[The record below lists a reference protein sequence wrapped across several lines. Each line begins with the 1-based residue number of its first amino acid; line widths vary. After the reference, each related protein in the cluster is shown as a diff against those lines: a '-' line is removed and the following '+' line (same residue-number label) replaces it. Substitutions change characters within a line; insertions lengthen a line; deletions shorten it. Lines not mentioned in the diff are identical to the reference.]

1 MSCHSGHEFD
11 QPDGAP
17 IAFADQE
24 VFRAER
30 RAMRQIET
38 ELLDGHEALT
48 RDGSGP
54 LSGTD
59 LPERDGKGAGAGS

>member
-1 MSCHSGHEFD
+1 MRSWALSSHAGHEVD

-17 IAFADQE
+17 IALADQE

-48 RDGSGP
+48 RD
-54 LSGTD
+54 
-59 LPERDGKGAGAGS
+59 